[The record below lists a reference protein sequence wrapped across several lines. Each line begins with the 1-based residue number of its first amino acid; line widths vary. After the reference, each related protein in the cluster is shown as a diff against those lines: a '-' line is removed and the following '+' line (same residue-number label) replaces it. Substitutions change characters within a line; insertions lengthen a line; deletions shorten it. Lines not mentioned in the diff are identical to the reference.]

1 MAEQRGSRRA
11 DWLGVREAVERILA
25 AATPLGS
32 ERVALAEAC
41 GRTLAENVWST
52 VDHPPWDNAAMDGF
66 AVRAADIRGATPD
79 APALLEVI
87 ESVPAGRFPTRA
99 VGPGQAIRV
108 MTGAPVPE
116 GADSVVRLEYTEPRP
131 GVPEW
136 VAVLDGSDAGGN
148 IRRRGED
155 LRAGTVVLEAG
166 TVLRAGEIGV
176 LAAVGRAQVEV
187 TRRPVVGILSTGDEL
202 ADLDAFDQV
211 RAGRRLADSN
221 SYALAAAVALSGGEP
236 VRLGIARDDE
246 ESLREHL
253 ASAAMLDVLVTTAGV
268 SVGERDAVRGA
279 LEGLGMDLDFWR
291 VRMRPGS
298 PAAFGRLGRTLVFGL
313 PGNPVSALVT
323 FEVLVRP
330 ALRKL
335 AGRRDVHSRTVRV
348 RVAEPIAPKGRLTH
362 FLRVRLE
369 PDGAG
374 GYVARLTGP
383 QGSGMLSSMARADA
397 LLIVPEDAEHIE
409 AGAQLD
415 AIPLLAAD
423 AGQEECA
430 LPA

>member
-1 MAEQRGSRRA
+1 VAEQRGGRRA
-11 DWLGVREAVERILA
+11 DWIGVREAVERILA
-25 AATPLGS
+25 AAAPLGA
-32 ERVALAEAC
+32 ERVPLADAA
-41 GRTLAENVWST
+41 GRTLAEDVSST
-52 VDHPPWDNAAMDGF
+52 VDHPPWDNSAMDGY
-66 AVRAADIRGATPD
+66 AVRAADVRGASPD

-108 MTGAPVPE
+108 MTGAPIPE

-136 VAVLDGSDAGGN
+136 VAVLDDGDAGRN

-166 TVLRAGEIGV
+166 KVLRAGEIGV
-176 LAAVGRAQVEV
+176 LAAVGRAEVEV
-187 TRRPVVGILSTGDEL
+187 TRRPAVGVLSTGDEL
-202 ADLDAFDQV
+202 AGLEAFEEV
-211 RAGRRLADSN
+211 RAGRRIADSN
-221 SYALAAAVALSGGEP
+221 SYALAAAIALAGGEP

-246 ESLREHL
+246 ASLRERL
-253 ASAAMLDVLVTTAGV
+253 APAATLDVLVTTAGV
-268 SVGERDAVRGA
+268 SVGEHDIVRDV
-279 LEGLGMDLDFWR
+279 LERLGLELDFWR

-298 PAAFGRLGRTLVFGL
+298 PASFGRLGRTLVFGL

-330 ALRKL
+330 ALRRL
-335 AGRRDVHSRTVRV
+335 AGRRDMHSRTLRV
-348 RVAEPIAPKGRLTH
+348 RVAEPIASKGRLTH

-383 QGSGMLSSMARADA
+383 QGSGILSSVARADA
-397 LLIVPEDAEHIE
+397 LLIVPEDVDHVE
-409 AGAQLD
+409 AGEELE
-415 AIPLLAAD
+415 AIPLLSAD
-423 AGQEECA
+423 AGQEECR
-430 LPA
+430 LPG

>member
-1 MAEQRGSRRA
+1 MAEQRESRRA
-11 DWLGVREAVERILA
+11 DWIGVREAVERILA
-25 AATPLGS
+25 AAAPLGT
-32 ERVALAEAC
+32 ERVALADAA
-41 GRTLAENVWST
+41 GRTLAEDVRST
-52 VDHPPWDNAAMDGF
+52 VDHPPWDNSAMDGY
-66 AVRAADIRGATPD
+66 AVRAADVRGATPD
-79 APALLEVI
+79 VPALLEVV

-136 VAVLDGSDAGGN
+136 IAVLGDADAGRN

-166 TVLRAGEIGV
+166 KVLRPGEIGV
-176 LAAVGRAQVEV
+176 LAAVGRAEVEV
-187 TRRPVVGILSTGDEL
+187 ARKPAVGILSTGDEL
-202 ADLDAFDQV
+202 AGLDAFEEVQ
-211 RAGRRLADSN
+211 AGRRIADSN
-221 SYALAAAVALSGGEP
+221 SHALAAAVALAGGEP

-246 ESLREHL
+246 ASLREHL
-253 ASAAMLDVLVTTAGV
+253 APAAMLDVLVTTAGV
-268 SVGERDAVRGA
+268 SVGEHDMVRDV
-279 LEGLGMDLDFWR
+279 LERLGLELDFWR

-298 PAAFGRLGRTLVFGL
+298 PASFGRLGRTLVFGL

-330 ALRKL
+330 ALRRL
-335 AGRRDVHSRTVRV
+335 GGRRDVHSRTVRV
-348 RVAEPIAPKGRLTH
+348 RVAEPISSRGRLTH

-369 PDGAG
+369 RDGAG

-383 QGSGMLSSMARADA
+383 QGSGILSSMARADA
-397 LLIVPEDAEHIE
+397 LLIVPEDVDHVE
-409 AGAQLD
+409 AGEELE
-415 AIPLLAAD
+415 AIPLLPAD
-423 AGQEECA
+423 AGQEESG
-430 LPA
+430 LPE

>member
-11 DWLGVREAVERILA
+11 DWIGVREAVQRILA
-25 AATPLGS
+25 AATPLGA
-32 ERVALAEAC
+32 ERVALAEAS
-41 GRTLAENVWST
+41 GRTLAEDVWST

-66 AVRAADIRGATPD
+66 AVRAADVRGATPD

-99 VGPGQAIRV
+99 VGPGQATRV

-136 VAVLDGSDAGGN
+136 VAVLDDSDAGRN
-148 IRRRGED
+148 IRHRGED
-155 LRAGTVVLEAG
+155 LRAGTLVLEAG
-166 TVLRAGEIGV
+166 KVLRAGEIGV
-176 LAAVGRAQVEV
+176 LAAVGRAEVEV

-202 ADLDAFDQV
+202 ADLGAFDEVQ
-211 RAGRRLADSN
+211 AGRRIADSN
-221 SYALAAAVALSGGEP
+221 SYALAAAVALAGGEP

-246 ESLREHL
+246 ASLRERL
-253 ASAAMLDVLVTTAGV
+253 APAATLDVLVTTAGV
-268 SVGERDAVRGA
+268 SVGEHDRVRDV
-279 LEGLGMDLDFWR
+279 LERLGMELDFWR

-298 PAAFGRLGRTLVFGL
+298 PASFGRLGRTLVFGL

-330 ALRKL
+330 ALRRL
-335 AGRRDVHSRTVRV
+335 AGRRDVHSRTIRV
-348 RVAEPIAPKGRLTH
+348 RVAEPIASKGRLTH

-383 QGSGMLSSMARADA
+383 QGSGILSSMTRADA
-397 LLIVPEDAEHIE
+397 LLIVPEDVEHVE
-409 AGAQLD
+409 AGEELD
-415 AIPLLAAD
+415 AIPLLPAD
-423 AGQEECA
+423 AGQEESG
-430 LPA
+430 LPG